1 MNSGQTTHPHA
12 QSSIDP
18 VETFGKGLNAWH
30 TVIFGL
36 PLRLAAETVRFTGRR
51 LQAQADHLAALA
63 QCGSLKDAVSLQT
76 AFVTKG
82 VSDYRDEA
90 ATLSQNVTETTF
102 PRAA

>member
-1 MNSGQTTHPHA
+1 MYSGHTTHPHTRVP
-12 QSSIDP
+12 ID
-18 VETFGKGLNAWH
+18 TMGAGLDAWH
-30 TVIFGL
+30 TITVGL

-63 QCGSLKDAVSLQT
+63 RCGSLKEAAALQT

-82 VSDYRDEA
+82 VSDYRDET
-90 ATLSQNVTETTF
+90 ATLSQNVTEMTF